1 MKRSIPLDHHGYPIS
16 KLETDAQIV
25 ADSVNPAAWDGFQG
39 NLQYKVVPQWA
50 KSRSWCGY
58 NSNFTTWFMV
68 DISIRQLWFINQ
80 QTSLGGTILYRQLG
94 EECRYENRKFPK
106 KPIEIFPIKI
116 VMSGVPFPLTLRP
129 GHLALD
135 DSRLG
140 ATSKNI
146 WKSMT
151 KEWLE
156 YAAISTRILGFFG
169 VELQHFEDGRMY
181 FWDHSDSKN
190 NSIW

>member
-80 QTSLGGTILYRQLG
+80 QTSLGGTILYRTVG
-94 EECRYENRKFPK
+94 GR
-106 KPIEIFPIKI
+106 
-116 VMSGVPFPLTLRP
+116 MSL
-129 GHLALD
+129 
-135 DSRLG
+135 
-140 ATSKNI
+140 
-146 WKSMT
+146 WKSKIPQET
-151 KEWLE
+151 HRDFLHKNRDVRSPVPSNSKTWPLSIGWQSVGGHIKKHLE
-156 YAAISTRILGFFG
+156 IDDERVARICCHKHAHLGLFWGG
-169 VELQHFEDGRMY
+169 VTTLWRWQNVFLGS
-181 FWDHSDSKN
+181 FW
-190 NSIW
+190 